1 MSSSEFAAT
10 VASRLFS
17 PSTAIR
23 RDAVFHGPAAET
35 NNPLAEI
42 RRADPAG
49 AHTTATLETIA
60 DSGLSFEQKDA
71 LIKLTAQIDE
81 QQEGNPS
88 YLADVETLVNIL
100 EASADPTQQQPMTLD
115 EARSRYEAERGFMT
129 SNDNIT
135 LSFAMA
141 FEQVRGGFISPQNKQ
156 EQDFLK
162 AATAQDIAKAFALA
176 RDVLGLGVDIFV

>member
-23 RDAVFHGPAAET
+23 RDAVFHGQAAEA

-42 RRADPAG
+42 RRADPATT
-49 AHTTATLETIA
+49 HTTTALEAIA
-60 DSGLSFEQKDA
+60 DANLSFEHKDA

-88 YLADVETLVNIL
+88 YLADVQTLVDIL
-100 EASADPTQQQPMTLD
+100 EASADPTQQQAMSLD
-115 EARSRYEAERGFMT
+115 EARSRYEAERSFMA

-135 LSFAMA
+135 LSFGVA
-141 FEQVRGGFISPQNKQ
+141 FEQARSGFISPQNKQ

-162 AATAQDIAKAFALA
+162 VATAQDMAKAFALA
-176 RDVLGLGVDIFV
+176 RDVLGLGVDMFV